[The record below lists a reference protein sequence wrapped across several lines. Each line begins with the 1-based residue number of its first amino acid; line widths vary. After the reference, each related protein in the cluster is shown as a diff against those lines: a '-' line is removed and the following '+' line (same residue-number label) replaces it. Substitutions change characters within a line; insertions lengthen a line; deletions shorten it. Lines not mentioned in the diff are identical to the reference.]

1 MPIEIIGLLWP
12 SRGSEAHPDRP
23 KFEPDF
29 PVEHARNYEASG
41 YDRVLVAQTARSADS
56 MVVAS
61 QVLASTTR
69 LKVMLAHRPGF
80 IAPTMAARMLAT
92 LDAMSHGRVG
102 VHIITGASDLEI
114 RQDGD
119 YSAKEG
125 RYSRSC
131 EYVEILRALWAA
143 NAPIDHEGEFFK
155 FDQAFSEPKPFNGR
169 SLPVF
174 WGGSTPPAIEGAGA
188 CADIYAMGSGTVERV
203 SAQVEQ
209 VRAAGAAHGRTL
221 EFCMSV
227 RLIMGDTEEA
237 AWKKAHG
244 ILDTIEAY
252 QAVHG
257 VIGRGQGEFDERRL
271 AAAMAFKE
279 GPDKRLWTGL
289 TEATKGRAT
298 VLSLVGTPEQLTDA
312 LLDYYDIGISR
323 FLITGFEPII
333 DDREIGEKLLPLLRA
348 GAAAR
353 G

>member
-1 MPIEIIGLLWP
+1 MSIEIIGLLWP
-12 SRGSEAHPDRP
+12 SRGSEAHPERA

-29 PVEHARNYEASG
+29 PIEHARGYEAAG

-56 MVVAS
+56 IVVAS

-92 LDAMSHGRVG
+92 LDAMSHGRLA
-102 VHIITGASDLEI
+102 VHIITGASDVEI
-114 RQDGD
+114 RNDGD

-125 RYSRSC
+125 RYARSR
-131 EYVEILRALWAA
+131 EYVEILRAVWAA
-143 NAPIDHEGEFFK
+143 EAPFDYEGQFYK
-155 FDQAFSEPKPFNGR
+155 FEQAFSEPKPFNGHDI
-169 SLPVF
+169 PVF

-188 CADIYAMGSGTVERV
+188 CADVYAMGSGTVERV

-209 VRAAGAAHGRTL
+209 VRAAAAAHDRDP

-237 AWKKAHG
+237 AWNKAHA
-244 ILDTIEAY
+244 ILDTIEQY
-252 QAVHG
+252 QATHG

-271 AAAMAFKE
+271 AAALAFKE

-298 VLSLVGTPEQLTDA
+298 VLSLVGTPEQLTEA
-312 LLDYYDIGISR
+312 LMGYYDIGIRR
-323 FLITGFEPII
+323 FLITGFEPVI
-333 DDREIGEKLLPLLRA
+333 DDAEIGEKLLPMFRA
-348 GAAAR
+348 AAAAR
-353 G
+353 

>member
-1 MPIEIIGLLWP
+1 MSIEIIGLLWP
-12 SRGSEAHPDRP
+12 SRGSEAHPTRP

-56 MVVAS
+56 MVVAT
-61 QVLASTTR
+61 QVLANTTR

-102 VHIITGASDLEI
+102 VHIITGASDIEI
-114 RQDGD
+114 RSDGD

-125 RYSRSC
+125 RYSRSR
-131 EYVEILRALWAA
+131 EYVEILRTIWAA
-143 NAPIDHEGEFFK
+143 DAPIDHEGEFYK
-155 FDQAFSEPKPFNGR
+155 FDQGFSEPKPFNGH
-169 SLPVF
+169 SMPVF
-174 WGGSTPPAIEGAGA
+174 WGGSSPPAIDGAGA
-188 CADIYAMGSGTVERV
+188 CADVYAMGGGTVERV

-209 VRAAGAAHGRTL
+209 VRAAAAAHSRRPD
-221 EFCMSV
+221 FCMSV
-227 RLIMGDTEEA
+227 RIIMGDTEEA

-252 QAVHG
+252 QAAHG
-257 VIGRGQGEFDERRL
+257 VIGRDQQEYQERRL
-271 AAAMAFKE
+271 AAALEFKE

-312 LLDYYDIGISR
+312 LLSYYDIGISR

-333 DDREIGEKLLPLLRA
+333 DDQEIGAKLLVHLRA

-353 G
+353 A